1 MEALWEKYRNRG
13 VQTLVIDVKETKDQ
27 TAEYAQR
34 WKFTFP
40 VLLDSEGKVATHYA
54 PPDAL
59 PDLPRDQVPI
69 ASNLIIDPDGKIQF
83 YSLLDSANF
92 DARLIRLTDVLEKLV
107 NRR

>member
-1 MEALWEKYRNRG
+1 
-13 VQTLVIDVKETKDQ
+13 VQTLVIDVKETKEQ
-27 TAEYAQR
+27 TAEYARR

-40 VLLDSEGKVATHYA
+40 VLLDNDGKVATLYA
-54 PPDAL
+54 PPDAV

-92 DARLIRLTDVLEKLV
+92 DARLIRLNEVLERLKLPGIARW
-107 NRR
+107 NPE

>member
-1 MEALWEKYRNRG
+1 
-13 VQTLVIDVKETKDQ
+13 VKETKEQ
-27 TAEYAQR
+27 TTEYAQR

-40 VLLDSEGKVATHYA
+40 VLLDSDGKVATHYA